1 MNYSLETENLSKS
14 FWRKPALSDINMRV
28 SEGTILALLGPNG
41 AGKTTLLMSL
51 LNLYQPSSGRALILN
66 TDSRYLPSSIFNQIA
81 FVSEQQSLPE
91 QLSVCHLL
99 EYCQGVYDK
108 WDQQYANSL
117 LSRFELD
124 PNQRIKDMSRGNKAR
139 LRMLLAMSHH
149 PKILLMDE
157 MFSGLDP
164 ISRDDM
170 TDALISIAT
179 QQGCTIVFASH
190 EMSEIER
197 LADTVGF
204 LNQAKLSALKPT
216 ESLLETHRIVE
227 VDQQT
232 DLTKHTASNTSV
244 CRLQSTGPQSRFVI
258 GSDSAEN
265 LEIMLAELASQI
277 KVNTFPADLAH
288 IFRFLKMQS
297 ERGSQQ

>member
-1 MNYSLETENLSKS
+1 MTYSLEAENLTKY

-66 TDSRYLPSSIFNQIA
+66 KDSRYLPADIFNHVAI
-81 FVSEQQSLPE
+81 VSEQQSLPE
-91 QLSVCHLL
+91 RLRVCHLI
-99 EYCQGVYDK
+99 EFHHGIYDK

-124 PNQRIKDMSRGNKAR
+124 PRQRIKSMSRGNKAR

-149 PKILLMDE
+149 PKVLLMDE

-164 ISRDDM
+164 IARDDM

-190 EMSEIER
+190 EMNQVER

-204 LNQAKLSALKPT
+204 LNQAKLSSLQST
-216 ESLLETHRIVE
+216 ESLLENHKII
-227 VDQQT
+227 DIDKQK
-232 DLTKHTASNTSV
+232 DLTTHSVFSTSV
-244 CRLQSTGPQSRFVI
+244 CRIQSIGERSRFVI
-258 GSDSAEN
+258 GSDSPQN
-265 LEIMLAELASQI
+265 LEKMLSDLASQMEI
-277 KVNTFPADLAH
+277 NTSAADLAS
-288 IFRFLKMQS
+288 IFRFLKTKS
-297 ERGSQQ
+297 ELGA

>member
-1 MNYSLETENLSKS
+1 MNYSLETENLTQL

-41 AGKTTLLMSL
+41 AGKTTLLMLL
-51 LNLYQPSSGRALILN
+51 LNLHQPSSGRALIFN
-66 TDSRYLPSSIFNQIA
+66 KDSRYLPADTFNHVA

-91 QLSVCHLL
+91 RLRVCHLI
-99 EYCQGVYDK
+99 EFHQGIYDK

-124 PNQRIKDMSRGNKAR
+124 SRQRIKSMSRGNKAR

-179 QQGCTIVFASH
+179 QQGCTVIFASH
-190 EMSEIER
+190 EMNEVER
-197 LADTVGF
+197 L
-204 LNQAKLSALKPT
+204 
-216 ESLLETHRIVE
+216 
-227 VDQQT
+227 
-232 DLTKHTASNTSV
+232 
-244 CRLQSTGPQSRFVI
+244 
-258 GSDSAEN
+258 
-265 LEIMLAELASQI
+265 I
-277 KVNTFPADLAH
+277 KS
-288 IFRFLKMQS
+288 I
-297 ERGSQQ
+297 